1 MRGSNWNNSGLLLCL
16 NYLNCEYTVI
26 ILSAQI
32 LRFFDSKAEKAER
45 RRSKIMYFV
54 LFCSAEFLSWG
65 EAWKAPLSCA
75 TLDALFWSS
84 SAFVHITDCQSLAL
98 QRFTPADF
106 GPRCQQPKCTNTN
119 QMWAHA
125 KQKKNSSLAV
135 LSSLRTCEII
145 ICLFDI
151 RAAGVPTLRLYIHTP
166 LITLWLIWC
175 HVVVF
180 DSGLNP
186 DLEASLPLRNLSAL
200 NICCQI
206 NSNFN

>member
-1 MRGSNWNNSGLLLCL
+1 MFELFKLWVYSYNFISTDSAFFWQQSRKSREEKIQNHVLCFILLRWVLIVRGSV
-16 NYLNCEYTVI
+16 E
-26 ILSAQI
+26 SAT
-32 LRFFDSKAEKAER
+32 
-45 RRSKIMYFV
+45 
-54 LFCSAEFLSWG
+54 
-65 EAWKAPLSCA
+65 SCA